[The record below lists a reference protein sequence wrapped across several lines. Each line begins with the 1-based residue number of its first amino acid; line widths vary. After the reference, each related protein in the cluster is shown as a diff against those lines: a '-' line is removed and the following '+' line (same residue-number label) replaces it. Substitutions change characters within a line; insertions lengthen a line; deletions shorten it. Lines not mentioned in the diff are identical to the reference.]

1 MVRTLTQWLTII
13 AILIGIF
20 LFISHG
26 NTTVNIIKS
35 LAEGTNTGIK
45 TLQGRG

>member
-1 MVRTLTQWLTII
+1 MRTITQWLTGI

-20 LFISHG
+20 LFVSHG
-26 NTTVNIIKS
+26 NTTVSIIKS
-35 LAEGTNTGIK
+35 IAEGTNTGIK